1 MSEPSHT
8 PNTSQRQAHW
18 AHIGTR
24 AGEIF
29 NVRAEIAKQRTQMPA
44 FIDGLG
50 NLLTHPAFFLGF
62 LAVHLL
68 WIALNL
74 PLYRWWTPWDPY
86 PFVFLATV
94 TSAEAPFM
102 GLLVLMYQQRN
113 QRIAELRE
121 ETHLQ
126 VSLHAERQL
135 SMVLRMLGEMQPQLG
150 GETQQNPELLAH
162 LQQDLD
168 TRELLANLR
177 RDLRQAAGDNAITAP

>member
-1 MSEPSHT
+1 MSEPLQT
-8 PNTSQRQAHW
+8 PNPLQGQAHW
-18 AHIGTR
+18 DHIGTR
-24 AGEIF
+24 AEEIF

-44 FIDGLG
+44 FIDRLG
-50 NLLTHPAFFLGF
+50 NILTHPAFFLSF
-62 LAVHLL
+62 LAGHLL

-74 PLYRWWTPWDPY
+74 PLYPWWTPWDPY
-86 PFVFLATV
+86 PFMFLATV
-94 TSAEAPFM
+94 TSAEAPFIALM
-102 GLLVLMYQQRN
+102 VLMYQQRN

-135 SMVLRMLGEMQPQLG
+135 SMALRILGEMRQQLG
-150 GETQQNPELLAH
+150 GETQQDPELLAH

-177 RDLRQAAGDNAITAP
+177 RDLRQAEGDNAITAP

>member
-1 MSEPSHT
+1 MAYR
-8 PNTSQRQAHW
+8 NTRRPCGHA
-18 AHIGTR
+18 R
-24 AGEIF
+24 DL
-29 NVRAEIAKQRTQMPA
+29 P
-44 FIDGLG
+44 
-50 NLLTHPAFFLGF
+50 FFLSF
-62 LAVHLL
+62 LAAHLL

-74 PLYRWWTPWDPY
+74 PLYPWWKPWDPY

-102 GLLVLMYQQRN
+102 GLMVLMYQQRN

-135 SMVLRMLGEMQPQLG
+135 SMVLRMLGEMQQQLG
-150 GETQQNPELLAH
+150 VETQPDPELLAH

-177 RDLRQAAGDNAITAP
+177 RDLRQVEGDNAITAPCEVDA